1 MLLRLLE
8 DNKLHHYHHF
18 SEQVRRIA
26 CMSCYFY
33 ELIIVDPNV
42 PFRNVYTDPSDLFVT
57 PSGLYQP
64 QNMAYAAQQMLNA
77 MTMTGNHHAPAAFAT
92 DLYTH
97 PDPFLRLNLPTS
109 ELSYDPYNVRWQ
121 GNLILKN
128 DQAYVK
134 TQLVAGSP
142 QIARASMNYWNSDSL
157 SSTSSNLSSSS
168 HHNLRISQRMRLEQA
183 QLEGVQKR
191 MQMDNDH
198 CILIAEPNGSTPDE
212 IRIQQNNLKNGVIR
226 YFDEKKAAGIVNV
239 LLPGA
244 SQPAYVVH
252 IFPPCQ
258 FASEILQKRAP
269 DTYRCVVQN
278 KIEQIYLLIV
288 ITSTVQ

>member
-1 MLLRLLE
+1 MSYVVAQRMLSAI
-8 DNKLHHYHHF
+8 NMAGSHHPSAAF
-18 SEQVRRIA
+18 S
-26 CMSCYFY
+26 
-33 ELIIVDPNV
+33 
-42 PFRNVYTDPSDLFVT
+42 SDLYSNSDPYFHI
-57 PSGLYQP
+57 
-64 QNMAYAAQQMLNA
+64 NAAN
-77 MTMTGNHHAPAAFAT
+77 N
-92 DLYTH
+92 DVS
-97 PDPFLRLNLPTS
+97 R
-109 ELSYDPYNVRWQ
+109 DPYNVQWQ

-142 QIARASMNYWNSDSL
+142 QIARASMSYWNSDSL
-157 SSTSSNLSSSS
+157 CPNPSNLQTAS

-191 MQMDNDH
+191 MQMDSDH

-244 SQPAYVVH
+244 AQPAYVVH

>member
-1 MLLRLLE
+1 
-8 DNKLHHYHHF
+8 
-18 SEQVRRIA
+18 
-26 CMSCYFY
+26 
-33 ELIIVDPNV
+33 
-42 PFRNVYTDPSDLFVT
+42 
-57 PSGLYQP
+57 
-64 QNMAYAAQQMLNA
+64 MAYAAAQQMLNV
-77 MTMTGNHHAPAAFAT
+77 MGITGSHHSSAAAFAAE
-92 DLYTH
+92 LYSN
-97 PDPFLRLNLPTS
+97 PDPYFRMNAAPN
-109 ELSYDPYNVRWQ
+109 ELSRDPYNVQWQ

-142 QIARASMNYWNSDSL
+142 QIARTSMNYWNSDS
-157 SSTSSNLSSSS
+157 SSNSQTSSN
-168 HHNLRISQRMRLEQA
+168 HNLRISQRMRLEQA

-239 LLPGA
+239 LLPGG

>member
-1 MLLRLLE
+1 LG
-8 DNKLHHYHHF
+8 
-18 SEQVRRIA
+18 QVCQI
-26 CMSCYFY
+26 FLFFTFI
-33 ELIIVDPNV
+33 LIYKSFLDSVV
-42 PFRNVYTDPSDLFVT
+42 PFRNVYADPSELYGGPT
-57 PSGLYQP
+57 GLYQP
-64 QNMAYAAQQMLNA
+64 QNIAYAAAQQMLNA
-77 MTMTGNHHAPAAFAT
+77 ITGSHHPFAAE
-92 DLYTH
+92 LYSNAA
-97 PDPFLRLNLPTS
+97 DPYYRLNPPTN
-109 ELSYDPYNVRWQ
+109 ELSRDPYNVQWQ
-121 GNLILKN
+121 GNFILKN

-142 QIARASMNYWNSDSL
+142 QIARASMNYWNSDS
-157 SSTSSNLSSSS
+157 SAPSSNLQSSAN
-168 HHNLRISQRMRLEQA
+168 NLRISQRMRLEQA
-183 QLEGVQKR
+183 QLDGVQKR

-212 IRIQQNNLKNGVIR
+212 IRMQQNNLKNGVIR

-239 LLPGA
+239 LLPGTT
-244 SQPAYVVH
+244 QPSYVVH

>member
-1 MLLRLLE
+1 
-8 DNKLHHYHHF
+8 
-18 SEQVRRIA
+18 
-26 CMSCYFY
+26 
-33 ELIIVDPNV
+33 
-42 PFRNVYTDPSDLFVT
+42 
-57 PSGLYQP
+57 
-64 QNMAYAAQQMLNA
+64 MAYAAAAQQMLNV
-77 MTMTGNHHAPAAFAT
+77 MSITGSHHPSAAAFAAE
-92 DLYTH
+92 LYSN
-97 PDPFLRLNLPTS
+97 PDPFFRLNPPPN
-109 ELSYDPYNVRWQ
+109 ELSRDPYNVQWQ

-157 SSTSSNLSSSS
+157 STASSNLQTSL

>member
-1 MLLRLLE
+1 MFMLIRLYPSQ
-8 DNKLHHYHHF
+8 N
-18 SEQVRRIA
+18 IA
-26 CMSCYFY
+26 Y
-33 ELIIVDPNV
+33 
-42 PFRNVYTDPSDLFVT
+42 
-57 PSGLYQP
+57 
-64 QNMAYAAQQMLNA
+64 AAAQQMLNVIGI
-77 MTMTGNHHAPAAFAT
+77 TGSHHPSAAAAFAAE
-92 DLYTH
+92 LYSSA
-97 PDPFLRLNLPTS
+97 DPYFRLNPS
-109 ELSYDPYNVRWQ
+109 ANELSRDPYNVQWQ

-128 DQAYVK
+128 DQAYVR

-142 QIARASMNYWNSDSL
+142 QIARASMNYWNSDTL
-157 SSTSSNLSSSS
+157 SSSSSNLQVSS

>member
-1 MLLRLLE
+1 ML
-8 DNKLHHYHHF
+8 
-18 SEQVRRIA
+18 STMV
-26 CMSCYFY
+26 
-33 ELIIVDPNV
+33 
-42 PFRNVYTDPSDLFVT
+42 
-57 PSGLYQP
+57 
-64 QNMAYAAQQMLNA
+64 
-77 MTMTGNHHAPAAFAT
+77 MTGSHHPPGGAFPSE
-92 DLYTH
+92 LYGSH
-97 PDPFLRLNLPTS
+97 DPYFRLNPANS
-109 ELSYDPYNVRWQ
+109 EVSRDPYNVQWQ

-142 QIARASMNYWNSDSL
+142 RIARASMNFWNSDSL
-157 SSTSSNLSSSS
+157 CPNPSGLSGGP

-191 MQMDNDH
+191 MQMDSDH

-212 IRIQQNNLKNGVIR
+212 IRTQQNNLKNGVIR

-244 SQPAYVVH
+244 AQPAYVVH

-258 FASEILQKRAP
+258 FASEILRQRAP

-278 KIEQIYLLIV
+278 KMEQIYLLIV

>member
-1 MLLRLLE
+1 M
-8 DNKLHHYHHF
+8 
-18 SEQVRRIA
+18 
-26 CMSCYFY
+26 
-33 ELIIVDPNV
+33 
-42 PFRNVYTDPSDLFVT
+42 PFRNVYTDASDLYGA
-57 PSGLYQP
+57 PPGLYP
-64 QNMAYAAQQMLNA
+64 AQNMAYAAAAQQMLNA
-77 MTMTGNHHAPAAFAT
+77 MNINSSHHPSAAALAAELYSNAEPYFRINQPA
-92 DLYTH
+92 
-97 PDPFLRLNLPTS
+97 N
-109 ELSYDPYNVRWQ
+109 ELSRDPYNVQWQ

-157 SSTSSNLSSSS
+157 SAASSNLQASS

-212 IRIQQNNLKNGVIR
+212 IRAQQNNLKNGVIR

>member
-1 MLLRLLE
+1 
-8 DNKLHHYHHF
+8 
-18 SEQVRRIA
+18 
-26 CMSCYFY
+26 
-33 ELIIVDPNV
+33 V
-42 PFRNVYTDPSDLFVT
+42 PFCNVFTDGSELYGAPAGLYPTQNMTYAAAQRMFHVIGMTGSHTSANPFTSDLYCN
-57 PSGLYQP
+57 P
-64 QNMAYAAQQMLNA
+64 
-77 MTMTGNHHAPAAFAT
+77 
-92 DLYTH
+92 H
-97 PDPFLRLNLPTS
+97 PYFRLNSTNN
-109 ELSYDPYNVRWQ
+109 ELSRDPYNVQWQ

-142 QIARASMNYWNSDSL
+142 QIALASMNYWNSDSPC
-157 SSTSSNLSSSS
+157 SNASNLQTTS

-191 MQMDNDH
+191 MQMDTDH
-198 CILIAEPNGSTPDE
+198 CILIAEPNGSTPEE
-212 IRIQQNNLKNGVIR
+212 IRIQQKNLKNGVIR

>member
-1 MLLRLLE
+1 M
-8 DNKLHHYHHF
+8 
-18 SEQVRRIA
+18 
-26 CMSCYFY
+26 
-33 ELIIVDPNV
+33 IVDPNA
-42 PFRNVYTDPSDLFVT
+42 PFRNVFPDPSDLYPAANV
-57 PSGLYQP
+57 LYPP
-64 QNMAYAAQQMLNA
+64 QNVPYATQQMLNA
-77 MTMTGNHHAPAAFAT
+77 IGMTGSHHP
-92 DLYTH
+92 
-97 PDPFLRLNLPTS
+97 PFPPEIYSHSDSFFRLNPPAN

-142 QIARASMNYWNSDSL
+142 QIARQSMNYWNSDSL
-157 SSTSSNLSSSS
+157 SSASSNLQSSS

-191 MQMDNDH
+191 MQMDTDH

-212 IRIQQNNLKNGVIR
+212 IRMQQNNLKNGVIR

-252 IFPPCQ
+252 IFPPCP

>member
-1 MLLRLLE
+1 MYP
-8 DNKLHHYHHF
+8 NA
-18 SEQVRRIA
+18 SELYGA
-26 CMSCYFY
+26 
-33 ELIIVDPNV
+33 PA
-42 PFRNVYTDPSDLFVT
+42 
-57 PSGLYQP
+57 GLYP
-64 QNMAYAAQQMLNA
+64 SSTMAYAAAQQMLNV
-77 MTMTGNHHAPAAFAT
+77 MGMTGGHHTSAPSFAEIFSNT
-92 DLYTH
+92 DPY
-97 PDPFLRLNLPTS
+97 FRLNPS
-109 ELSYDPYNVRWQ
+109 ANEISSRDPYNVQWQ
-121 GNLILKN
+121 GNFILKS
-128 DQAYVK
+128 DQAYVR

-142 QIARASMNYWNSDSL
+142 QIARASMNYWNSDA
-157 SSTSSNLSSSS
+157 SSAGSSNLQAAS

-191 MQMDNDH
+191 MVMESDH
-198 CILIAEPNGSTPDE
+198 CILIAEPNGSTPEE
-212 IRIQQNNLKNGVIR
+212 IRLQQHNLKNGVIR

-258 FASEILQKRAP
+258 FASEILKNRAP